1 MPAREIAAAM
11 IGVPQLPWPF
21 VLNTTVGWAKV
32 MALLVERLDEQY
44 WVDAFEHDRTGV
56 AD

>member
-21 VLNTTVGWAKV
+21 VLNTTVGRVKV

-44 WVDAFEHDRTGV
+44 WVDTFEHDRTGV